1 MGLTSQVPYG
11 EPAWL
16 VPDFKSPYYTDSHR
30 AFQQG
35 MFPQDP
41 SVWVWG
47 SFVADILVIRKFV
60 DEVITPDAQSCEE
73 SGKRASKEVLEAMA

>member
-1 MGLTSQVPYG
+1 MAELTCQVPYG

-30 AFQQG
+30 AFQKG
-35 MFPQDP
+35 MFPHDP

-47 SFVADILVIRKFV
+47 TCRSYNGV